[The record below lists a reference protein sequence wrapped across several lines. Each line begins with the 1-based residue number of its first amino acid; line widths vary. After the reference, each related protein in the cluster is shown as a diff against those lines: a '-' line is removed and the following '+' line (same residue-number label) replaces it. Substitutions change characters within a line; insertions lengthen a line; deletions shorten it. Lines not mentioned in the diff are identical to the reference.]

1 MKIVFIIIT
10 VLMTLGAIGEKDR
23 ERADKYLL
31 AMIVMAVVTVLAY
44 KFIK

>member
-10 VLMTLGAIGEKDR
+10 VLMAFGAIGEKDK

-31 AMIVMAVVTVLAY
+31 AMIVMVIVTVLAY
-44 KFIK
+44 RFSN